1 MERFKIFAVV
11 LVSIASAV
19 AVNQWEEGSCER
31 AAYDI
36 LTKHFHCTVRSG
48 EGGSGLRPDDFCA
61 FPWFP
66 WLAYD
71 HKIRISTAFPWK
83 LEIDQISPYCPSLS
97 TGSPDSKDDDADAGW
112 YRSMCESPVWAED
125 EGFRN
130 CSTWTDYY
138 G

>member
-1 MERFKIFAVV
+1 MERFKIFAVL

-19 AVNQWEEGSCER
+19 AVNQWRVGTFFFLGTCER

-36 LTKHFHCTVRSG
+36 LTKHFHCTVHSG
-48 EGGSGLRPDDFCA
+48 RGGSGLYPFNFCA
-61 FPWFP
+61 
-66 WLAYD
+66 
-71 HKIRISTAFPWK
+71 
-83 LEIDQISPYCPSLS
+83 SPYKPYIYQIKTSCPSLS
-97 TGSPDSKDDDADAGW
+97 TASPDSKDYDADAGW

-130 CSTWTDYY
+130 CTTWTDLY